1 MAIRLFVTLI
11 SKFADSVLPRLQ
23 VRSNAE
29 SVTKPQ
35 SIPSPVQWSRLLPS
49 AETEVRL
56 NGVCAS
62 GEVARVLAD
71 EMVAHCTMP
80 SLDEM
85 VDAVQAVRHT
95 DAPKVRVASAGG
107 LCTFI
112 R

>member
-11 SKFADSVLPRLQ
+11 SKFADSVLPRRQ

-35 SIPSPVQWSRLLPS
+35 SIPPPVQWSRLLPS
-49 AETEVRL
+49 EETEVRL

-62 GEVARVLAD
+62 GEEARVLAD

-80 SLDEM
+80 SLDE
-85 VDAVQAVRHT
+85 VLDAVQAVRQKY
-95 DAPKVRVASAGG
+95 APKVRDLSVRGVG
-107 LCTFI
+107 YLH
-112 R
+112 